1 MPNILVCPTQN
12 IFLLQ
17 ISVYSMFSPFL
28 QFRSDP
34 LLSHTPQAVQSA
46 EPELAINWQSNPI
59 KLDVFR
65 SVPCYIHLMT
75 LSTCYESLSL

>member
-17 ISVYSMFSPFL
+17 ISVYIQCLVRSFSSG
-28 QFRSDP
+28 QIRCQVTP
-34 LLSHTPQAVQSA
+34 LRQCSQSA

-75 LSTCYESLSL
+75 LSTCYE